1 MRYLNFLSL
10 LPVLPLLACG
20 GEESPVIPD
29 VSGSYNLVAQQTDS
43 DCLPEVAAAEQV
55 WGFMDEAASGVRVM
69 SLAVTQQGGE
79 LSVELSP
86 SGCLWI
92 GVVDEAASV
101 TLGGDCDDSDV
112 TRSAHLTALLS
123 PYGSGWEVDG
133 SLSIEIDTLDSEG
146 NAGPDGVPEC
156 VVEAGVAGTGG
167 SS

>member
-10 LPVLPLLACG
+10 LSLHFLLACG
-20 GEESPVIPD
+20 GEVEVVIPD
-29 VSGSYNLVAQQTDS
+29 ISGGYNLVAQQTDS
-43 DCLPEVAAAEQV
+43 DCLPEVAAAQLV
-55 WGFMDEAASGVRVM
+55 WGFMDEAATGVRVM
-69 SLAVTQQGGE
+69 SLDLAQDGGE
-79 LSVELSP
+79 IAAELSP
-86 SGCLWI
+86 SGCLWT

-112 TRSAHLTALLS
+112 ARSAHLTALLS

-156 VVEAGVAGTGG
+156 VVEAGVEGTGG
-167 SS
+167 